1 MKITMAHG
9 SGGWETSQLIEGLFA
24 KYFSNPIL
32 DQMED
37 SAVVPGGER
46 LAFTT
51 DSFVVNPVF
60 FPGGDIGRLAVCGT
74 VNDLLMSG
82 SQPQYLSVG
91 MILQEG
97 LEIESL
103 EKIVRSMSE
112 TAKEAGVLI
121 VAGDTKVVEGNGELY
136 INTSGIGHISGQR
149 EVRASL
155 CQPGDRILV
164 SGYLGDHHAAI
175 MSARMGIE
183 NEIRSDCAPLCQ
195 MVERL
200 FAAGV
205 SIRAMRDITRGGLAT
220 ILGEYAHAC
229 GYGMEIAEEA
239 VPVSPETRG
248 FCDILGLDPLYM
260 GNEGKMLLVVQPE
273 DAGGCIG
280 NPEKKRL
287 WTAGNDHWNGDRASC
302 GSCLCEDFHW
312 RRTAAFS
319 TLWRGAAENLLKEK
333 KVCGIIGVADS
344 FL

>member
-9 SGGWETSQLIEGLFA
+9 SGGWETSQLIEGIFA

-82 SQPQYLSVG
+82 SQPRYLSVG

-103 EKIVRSMSE
+103 ERIVRSMSE
-112 TAKEAGVLI
+112 TAKEADVLI

-136 INTSGIGHISGQR
+136 INTSGIGHIPDQR

-183 NEIRSDCAPLCQ
+183 NEIRSDCAPLSQ
-195 MVERL
+195 MVEQL
-200 FAAGV
+200 FAAGI
-205 SIRAMRDITRGGLAT
+205 SIRAMRISREEVSRQSWESMRMRVDMVWRLPKKPFRIGSDER
-220 ILGEYAHAC
+220 ILRYPGIRSSV
-229 GYGMEIAEEA
+229 YGKRRENA
-239 VPVSPETRG
+239 VGR
-248 FCDILGLDPLYM
+248 
-260 GNEGKMLLVVQPE
+260 
-273 DAGGCIG
+273 
-280 NPEKKRL
+280 
-287 WTAGNDHWNGDRASC
+287 
-302 GSCLCEDFHW
+302 
-312 RRTAAFS
+312 
-319 TLWRGAAENLLKEK
+319 
-333 KVCGIIGVADS
+333 
-344 FL
+344 

>member
-9 SGGWETSQLIEGLFA
+9 SGGWETSQLIEGIFA

-82 SQPQYLSVG
+82 SQPRYLSVG

-103 EKIVRSMSE
+103 ERIVRSMSE
-112 TAKEAGVLI
+112 TAKEADVLI

-136 INTSGIGHISGQR
+136 INTSGIGHIPDQR

-183 NEIRSDCAPLCQ
+183 NEIRSDCAPLSQ
-195 MVERL
+195 MVEQL
-200 FAAGV
+200 FAAGI

-239 VPVSPETRG
+239 IPVSAATRG

-260 GNEGKMLLVVQPE
+260 GNEGKMLLVVKPE
-273 DAGGCIG
+273 DAVSALEIMRKSAYGQQ
-280 NPEKKRL
+280 
-287 WTAGNDHWNGDRASC
+287 
-302 GSCLCEDFHW
+302 
-312 RRTAAFS
+312 AA
-319 TLWRGAAENLLKEK
+319 
-333 KVCGIIGVADS
+333 IIGTVTEHHAGRAYVKTS
-344 FL
+344 IGGERLLSALYGEGLPRIC

>member
-82 SQPQYLSVG
+82 SQPRYLSVG

-103 EKIVRSMSE
+103 ERIVRSMSE
-112 TAKEAGVLI
+112 TAKEADVLI

-136 INTSGIGHISGQR
+136 INTSGIGH
-149 EVRASL
+149 
-155 CQPGDRILV
+155 
-164 SGYLGDHHAAI
+164 
-175 MSARMGIE
+175 
-183 NEIRSDCAPLCQ
+183 
-195 MVERL
+195 
-200 FAAGV
+200 
-205 SIRAMRDITRGGLAT
+205 
-220 ILGEYAHAC
+220 
-229 GYGMEIAEEA
+229 
-239 VPVSPETRG
+239 
-248 FCDILGLDPLYM
+248 
-260 GNEGKMLLVVQPE
+260 
-273 DAGGCIG
+273 
-280 NPEKKRL
+280 
-287 WTAGNDHWNGDRASC
+287 
-302 GSCLCEDFHW
+302 
-312 RRTAAFS
+312 
-319 TLWRGAAENLLKEK
+319 
-333 KVCGIIGVADS
+333 
-344 FL
+344 